1 MLLSLFISGLS
12 WPQIS
17 HNSSMLMIIL
27 FQIREWRRRVLRS
40 RLLER
45 RSPWTRKRLGKTNQ
59 CGGSVNLLDS
69 DTNSYFG
76 IRIRPLVFT
85 ENCQQ
90 KLTRVWRACFVLSLL
105 SYLFIKCLFKVLN
118 LNITRHFIM
127 VRQCRI
133 RIRAEMGARSWE
145 PLRSRAPVKIFFFSR
160 FKVNAPVFHISHF
173 VPVSHS

>member
-145 PLRSRAPVKIFFFSR
+145 LLSPTCPRSSILPLRSRAPVKIFFFLA
-160 FKVNAPVFHISHF
+160 F
-173 VPVSHS
+173 